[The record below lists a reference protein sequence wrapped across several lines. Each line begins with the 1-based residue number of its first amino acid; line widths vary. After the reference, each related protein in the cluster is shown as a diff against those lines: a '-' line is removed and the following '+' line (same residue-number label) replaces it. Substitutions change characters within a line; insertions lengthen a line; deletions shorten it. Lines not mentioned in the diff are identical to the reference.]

1 MSPLVLPGVQT
12 LSGSGDAGESSQA
25 PSGGSS
31 GVRERSATAYEGLS
45 SQAAESK
52 LGELDPGVVG
62 VSTGGPPPLAE
73 GQKAIGYPS
82 DYAMSVE
89 LGGEA
94 GGVRHALVESAVP
107 MALETG
113 NGVHTPLD
121 LGLREA
127 GGGFEPSFGLTPV
140 RLPLH
145 LGEGAEATN
154 TEVSLTPVTE
164 QGSVLEGSGVI
175 DHAGVFYG
183 GTEDATAGSQDLSMF
198 AKPTVGGFE
207 FFSVL
212 FSERSPGDLYFRVGL
227 PHGATLEELR
237 PTEVRVESSGQ
248 TLATIGAPDAHDAE
262 GALVPISMSV
272 VSSDTLKIDVPRK
285 AGQFEYPLTVD
296 PEYTDGTFLPY
307 LNPAWKLNLSEGGSF
322 KLGEYGGGSL
332 DLVDDGPIKNKEWG
346 AYQYQTQG
354 KSKIYK
360 LEAETKERDY
370 FTETETLLEAYAP
383 NGTQENWG
391 LLADNT
397 ETAKFSAAI
406 CAIKT
411 ESCLPSQGA
420 NNNMVEW
427 VKRVLTEGAGGFE
440 DELYRADVWISQEEA
455 PTVHFNT
462 ESPKIAIKEPDGTV
476 VERENI
482 LYPGSKGWIGPF
494 SSTAFEMIAGDPGVG
509 VSLAAADGGTGGKL
523 WSRETFLMS
532 TEKDCQ
538 GVQCPEEF
546 KGKYTYFT
554 NTPGFT
560 SQLPSGEYSIQGRA
574 EDALK
579 LTEETH
585 VTVRVDA
592 TPPENIK
599 LVNLPAGGQIGEGI
613 YKIKAEATDGKTG
626 EPSSG
631 VRSLKLGMDGAEA
644 GESKGSCPAG
654 PCTATAEWTVN
665 GGQLS
670 TGPHILTVVATDNA
684 GNEESED
691 FVIYVHHASPMGV
704 GPGSLDPQ
712 SGNYSLGASD
722 VSMGS
727 GLSVTRSYSSRNLTA
742 GVEGPFGPQWTVSL
756 GSNESLEELPDG
768 SMVLT
773 AASGQETVFARNS
786 KGELESPK
794 GDANLALTMEEEK
807 VQKIPAAYYLKNA
820 ATGTTT
826 KFARPEG
833 FLQSTPTYYGQDG
846 WQGSVSGQ
854 LNVPTGVAT
863 DTKSD
868 VWVADTKNDRID
880 EYNAQGEYVKS
891 FGYEGTGG
899 GAFREPHDVAVDS
912 KGHVWVTDTANN
924 RLEEFTEAGEYVRQA
939 GTTGSGVLKS
949 PQGIAVDSSGNVWVA
964 DTGDNRVVEFNENGE
979 YQREASKTVGLKAL
993 SEPLGVAV
1001 DKSGDVWVTDA
1012 KNYRVVEFSS
1022 TGSSLKEFGSK
1033 GKESGK
1039 FEAPTGVAVDSEGN
1053 IWVSDTTE
1061 DRVQE
1066 FNSKDEYLTQFGS
1079 AGSNGGQLKKPYF
1092 IAVDARGDLAV
1103 ADSENSRVGRW
1114 EHATWV
1120 PTNSEGSAPT
1130 SKVTYTYKTVLVK
1143 GVGTVTR
1150 PVKEVAAHLSELSC
1164 EPTIKEGCHALIFKY
1179 AEKTTATESEWK
1191 EYAGRLTEVLFAAYN
1206 PATKAVEEK
1215 AVAQYVYDAKGRL
1228 RAEWDPRISPALT
1241 TVYGYDAEGHV
1252 TAVSPAGQEPWLLRY
1267 GTIPTDA
1274 SPGRLLSATRPAAA
1288 TELGSRLAPQ
1298 NTGLPT
1304 LSTSTPAVGS
1314 KISVSSN
1321 GSWSNTPLAYGYQW
1335 EDCKATGEC
1344 SLIPGAVNESY
1355 YPTTSDE
1362 KHKLVVVVTAFNAG
1376 GATTATTAETGSVA
1390 AGTPY
1395 SPAPEPPNP
1404 GTSAVTTIEYTVPL
1418 LGTGL
1423 QNLTAGEVEKG
1434 WGQKDNPVEGTAVFP
1449 PDKPMGWPAKEYTT
1463 ATISYFDA
1471 EGHTVNTVNASGGVS
1486 TSEYSPTNNV
1496 IRRLSVDDRALAL
1509 KEGSKSAEVA
1519 KQLDDESVYNE
1530 EGDELLETLG
1540 PEHKIKLA
1548 NGSEVEARH
1557 RVKYMYDQGAP
1568 KGTNYR
1574 LVTETV
1580 DSAVVGGKEEE
1591 RRITQTHYFGQKGL
1605 GWTLRKPTSV
1615 TVDPYGLKLTTT
1627 TIYNPITGAVVE
1639 TGTAKGIQE
1648 KDLTEE
1654 PNYETSFGSYGTG
1667 SGQLREAADLT
1678 TDSSGNVWV
1687 ADSQN
1692 HNVEEFNSKGE
1703 FVRSIG
1709 SQGTGNGQFE
1719 ESVMSVAVSKGDV
1732 WATDSSANRV
1742 EEFTT
1747 EGTFVRAFGS
1757 YGTGN
1762 GQFYVPEGMAVNSS
1776 GDLFVADRGNN
1787 RVEEFD
1793 PEGKYLK
1800 SITKIGNIEELEGPS
1815 GLALDAKGNIWVSL
1829 TSEQKLEEFSPE
1841 GTLLRSFGTAGS
1853 APGQMMYPER
1863 FTIGP
1868 ETNIWVSE
1876 YGNSRVQVFSN
1887 TGEYLYGFGSSGE
1900 SEGQFQ
1906 HPRGISIYGTSVY
1919 VLDSAPWDWNTVHQ
1933 RIEKWHLEPPATYS
1947 TSFGSY
1953 GTGSGQLR
1961 EAADLTTDSSGN
1973 VWVADSQNH
1982 NVEEFNSKGEFV
1994 RSIGSQ
2000 GTGNGQFEES
2010 VMSVAVSKGDVWAT
2024 DSSANRVEEF
2034 TTEGTFVRAFGSYGT
2049 GNGQFYVPEGMAVN
2063 SSGDLFVAD
2072 RGNNRVEEFDP
2083 EGKYLKSIT
2092 KIGNIEELEGPSG
2105 LALDAK
2111 GNIWVS
2117 LTSEQKLEEFS
2128 PEGTLLRSFGTA
2140 GSAPGQMMYPERFT
2154 IGPETNIWVSEY
2166 GNSRVQVFSNTGEYL
2181 YGFGSSGESEGQFQH
2196 PRGISIYGTSVYVL
2210 DSAPWDWN
2218 TVHQRIE
2225 KWTLKSES
2233 ENGENNAHDEQ
2244 MIYYTAEANSQYPE
2258 CGGHVY
2264 WEGMPCKTRPASQPE
2279 GSSAPALPETTVKA
2293 YNMWGEPE
2301 TTEEAF
2307 GTTTRTKKTVYDEAG
2322 RVSSTEETS
2331 TADTALPK
2339 VTNTY
2344 NETTGQLVEQ
2354 ATTVGEEKQTVK
2366 SVYDRLG
2373 RLTSYTDADKNTT
2386 NYEYETSGDGRLTG
2400 VSDPKGSQTY
2410 AYDPTT
2416 GELTKLVDSS
2426 AKTFTASYDVEG
2438 NMTSETYPNGMSATY
2453 IHDPTG
2459 ETTSLEYVKTTHCT
2473 EKCTWFS
2480 ETTVPS
2486 IHGETLARSSTL
2498 ASETYTYDTAG
2509 RLTQTTETP
2518 AEKGCVT
2525 RIYAYDEDS
2534 DRTSLTTREPATG
2547 GKCATEGGTTETH
2560 TYDSGDRLTDTGV
2573 SYEPLGNITKLP
2585 AADAGGHEL
2594 ASEYYTDGQVQ
2605 KQTQNG
2611 QTNIY
2616 SIDPTGRVRKTIAE
2630 GTIKQTTIDHYGG
2643 PGEALTWKEEGS
2655 GKYTRLIPGIDGTLS
2670 ATETNSGTPVLQ
2682 LHDLQGNIVATAA
2695 LAETETKLLSTYNST
2710 EYGVPVNGTPPTKYS
2725 WLGSGAVSSELSSGV
2740 LIMGTVSYVPQLGR
2754 PLQTQSVI
2762 PPGMAVNGAEGTP
2775 YIAQVSAWSITAN
2788 NATGQRDSEEYE
2800 AALAA
2805 QKEAEEKACVIGSIC
2820 QAPGENFA
2828 PNEDE
2833 EGEEEFPDPE
2843 KKNHGEYGH
2852 LFIHYEDIKCNEYDC
2867 SSVFTV
2873 KATLTD
2879 RGKNSTG
2886 MQFKISEY
2894 IPDVGWQPYLEEP
2907 AVEDNGST
2915 PTYNIGEIVMPFGY
2929 AYIFELEVRVGK
2941 HKETLRTEFFSI
2953 HGEGV
2958 V

>member
-1933 RIEKWHLEPPATYS
+1933 RIEKW
-1947 TSFGSY
+1947 
-1953 GTGSGQLR
+1953 
-1961 EAADLTTDSSGN
+1961 
-1973 VWVADSQNH
+1973 
-1982 NVEEFNSKGEFV
+1982 
-1994 RSIGSQ
+1994 
-2000 GTGNGQFEES
+2000 
-2010 VMSVAVSKGDVWAT
+2010 
-2024 DSSANRVEEF
+2024 
-2034 TTEGTFVRAFGSYGT
+2034 
-2049 GNGQFYVPEGMAVN
+2049 
-2063 SSGDLFVAD
+2063 
-2072 RGNNRVEEFDP
+2072 
-2083 EGKYLKSIT
+2083 
-2092 KIGNIEELEGPSG
+2092 
-2105 LALDAK
+2105 
-2111 GNIWVS
+2111 
-2117 LTSEQKLEEFS
+2117 
-2128 PEGTLLRSFGTA
+2128 
-2140 GSAPGQMMYPERFT
+2140 
-2154 IGPETNIWVSEY
+2154 
-2166 GNSRVQVFSNTGEYL
+2166 
-2181 YGFGSSGESEGQFQH
+2181 
-2196 PRGISIYGTSVYVL
+2196 
-2210 DSAPWDWN
+2210 
-2218 TVHQRIE
+2218 
-2225 KWTLKSES
+2225 TLKSES

>member
-1 MSPLVLPGVQT
+1 MKRHLRVLAVCAVSFLVAIVGGVGLAAPSIGAWRGSGAKSASVKSGVRHHKGKVRYAHHHVTDKARALGRRSGSAHRLIVSGRGGQARAAGAMSPLVLPGVQT

-1933 RIEKWHLEPPATYS
+1933 RIEKW
-1947 TSFGSY
+1947 
-1953 GTGSGQLR
+1953 
-1961 EAADLTTDSSGN
+1961 
-1973 VWVADSQNH
+1973 
-1982 NVEEFNSKGEFV
+1982 
-1994 RSIGSQ
+1994 
-2000 GTGNGQFEES
+2000 
-2010 VMSVAVSKGDVWAT
+2010 
-2024 DSSANRVEEF
+2024 
-2034 TTEGTFVRAFGSYGT
+2034 
-2049 GNGQFYVPEGMAVN
+2049 
-2063 SSGDLFVAD
+2063 
-2072 RGNNRVEEFDP
+2072 
-2083 EGKYLKSIT
+2083 
-2092 KIGNIEELEGPSG
+2092 
-2105 LALDAK
+2105 
-2111 GNIWVS
+2111 
-2117 LTSEQKLEEFS
+2117 
-2128 PEGTLLRSFGTA
+2128 
-2140 GSAPGQMMYPERFT
+2140 
-2154 IGPETNIWVSEY
+2154 
-2166 GNSRVQVFSNTGEYL
+2166 
-2181 YGFGSSGESEGQFQH
+2181 
-2196 PRGISIYGTSVYVL
+2196 
-2210 DSAPWDWN
+2210 
-2218 TVHQRIE
+2218 
-2225 KWTLKSES
+2225 TLKSES